1 VELSDRYTLI
11 PEEQPVRLASEIRK
25 FIDETQTRAF
35 SARFAKRMKNG
46 AVPTMPQAGVYAV
59 VMHYLKAAVALNG
72 GLGDGVAVVNKMKD
86 IPTDD
91 LTFRPGKDPHR
102 RS

>member
-1 VELSDRYTLI
+1 
-11 PEEQPVRLASEIRK
+11 
-25 FIDETQTRAF
+25 
-35 SARFAKRMKNG
+35 MKNG

-91 LTFRPGKDPHR
+91 LLFGQGKIRIDGRNTPSAHLFNPR
-102 RS
+102 LRGIFISFWPQSRARKPFDH